1 MRKHKIR
8 IAWKTDTG
16 RVRQNN
22 EDSLLVDEDLGVLIV
37 ADGMGGHQ
45 GGEVASA
52 MAVDTILSF
61 LKESR
66 TDVEGADQVGE
77 TIVKAVQ
84 QAHEEICTRA
94 ADNPE
99 LNGMGTTVVLALC
112 RDEDVHIAHV
122 GDSRAYLIHGQ
133 EISQLTKDHS
143 VVSEMLMSGQI
154 TPKEAR
160 RHPLR
165 NVITRSLGSPDS
177 AGPDVQCH
185 NWEQGDYLLIC
196 SDGLTNMVKDP
207 EIKKLVLKHAS
218 DVRAACEALVE
229 EANANGGKDNI
240 TVILAYRSEQ

>member
-8 IAWKTDTG
+8 IACKTDTG
-16 RVRQNN
+16 RVRHNN
-22 EDSLLVDEDLGVLIV
+22 EDSLFVDDQLGPLIV

-52 MAVDTILSF
+52 LAVDVISSF
-61 LKESR
+61 LKER
-66 TDVEGADQVGE
+66 LPDEQGTDQVGE
-77 TIVKAVQ
+77 LIVKAIQ
-84 QAHEEICTRA
+84 KAHEEICTRA

-112 RDEDVHIAHV
+112 QGEKVHVAHV
-122 GDSRAYLIHGQ
+122 GDSRAYLIRDN
-133 EISQLTKDHS
+133 EVRQLTKDHS
-143 VVSEMLMSGQI
+143 VVSEMLRSGQI
-154 TPKEAR
+154 TPREAR

-218 DVRAACEALVE
+218 DVQAACEALVA

-240 TVILAYRSEQ
+240 SVILAHRSE